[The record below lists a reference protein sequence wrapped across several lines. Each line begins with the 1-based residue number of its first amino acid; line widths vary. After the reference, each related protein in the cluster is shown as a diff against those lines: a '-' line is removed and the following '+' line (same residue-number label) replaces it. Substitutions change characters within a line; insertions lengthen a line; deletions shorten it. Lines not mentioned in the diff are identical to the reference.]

1 MSKSLDAY
9 WKWNVTWLTQK
20 WEEVQMIFSEKEM
33 CSQTHEKQPQS
44 WGFFFFFFW
53 AGGDNAQLGLKISVL
68 SSCQN
73 PEYFIKLLM
82 ELTSLLQ
89 WKTLEAGILYSK
101 MAIRCSVMS
110 DFLWPI
116 DRSPSGSSVHGI
128 LQAGILEGV
137 AVPPLGVFLI
147 LDGAHISCIT
157 CIAPAE
163 LYYAEDIGKRSHSPS
178 GVWMGV
184 LDTVIKEEK
193 VRTQTCG
200 NNLIWILKSEQVQK
214 RNNFPYYVSFG
225 IKKRFGFW
233 CCSKKSCCIYLIL
246 PILFPIKELSFSDGE
261 PFICSFIH
269 SFSKH

>member
-1 MSKSLDAY
+1 MECHMAHTKVRRSPDDFLRKG
-9 WKWNVTWLTQK
+9 NVFTNP
-20 WEEVQMIFSEKEM
+20 WETASEL
-33 CSQTHEKQPQS
+33 
-44 WGFFFFFFW
+44 GFFFFFFFW

-225 IKKRFGFW
+225 IKKRFVCLESTW
-233 CCSKKSCCIYLIL
+233 LL
-246 PILFPIKELSFSDGE
+246 MLFKKELLYLFDFAHLISY
-261 PFICSFIH
+261 
-269 SFSKH
+269 